1 MTIPPSIVDPNHI
14 LMTGENPFVRLAS
27 EDSDDYT
34 TTVSFWRMTFCPAG
48 PGHVLFARSELTD
61 GQWRIYSDNP
71 AMTRWLQ
78 QTIQGML
85 TPELKDESIAIVDAT
100 FEKSGDPLKSYTETI
115 RAGGDELVCSWSNMR
130 DPMMQ
135 HTQPGTPA
143 GRPYGGQRRRPG
155 GREPRAGVGD
165 PPAQF
170 IFKRH
175 RVGDLGVSVR
185 GHRHAFITIAGNDV
199 SCSECRKVDI
209 GVSIGAPALVDAWPG
224 VNRGPFL
231 HADAV
236 HDSQPSPADPG

>member
-14 LMTGENPFVRLAS
+14 LMTGENPFVRLAP

-100 FEKSGDPLKSYTETI
+100 FEKSGDPLKSYAETI

-130 DPMMQ
+130 DPMML

-143 GRPYGGQRRRPG
+143 GRPYGLCT
-155 GREPRAGVGD
+155 V
-165 PPAQF
+165 F
-170 IFKRH
+170 
-175 RVGDLGVSVR
+175 V
-185 GHRHAFITIAGNDV
+185 
-199 SCSECRKVDI
+199 
-209 GVSIGAPALVDAWPG
+209 PALEASFAINGVKAKGKAWPREREG
-224 VNRGPFL
+224 RPFSTSSL
-231 HADAV
+231 AFSESWTDAR
-236 HDSQPSPADPG
+236 